1 MTAACKKKH
10 ANQELGSPI
19 DSEGENGEPEVL
31 LRGDLA
37 GILSLAAGRKTPV
50 RPQDERVLLSL
61 VAGVHS
67 HRWRQGLFQT
77 AA

>member
-31 LRGDLA
+31 LKGDLA
-37 GILSLAAGRKTPV
+37 GILSLAAGRKTPA
-50 RPQDERVLLSL
+50 RPKGR
-61 VAGVHS
+61 AG
-67 HRWRQGLFQT
+67 
-77 AA
+77 AAIVGCGGRI